1 MANRNGPPAASP
13 APSRFHPPVTPSH
26 RKNVVPARA
35 RGTLLDVSTSISTV
49 PLIALSA
56 PSVARQPGFPFVT
69 DRYRVRLATCEA
81 DLRAAQRLR
90 FEVFNKELNEGLES
104 AWLTGHDKD
113 RFDGV
118 CAHLLVE
125 ENVTGTIVGT
135 YRMLPGPVA
144 ASSGLGYYSAQ
155 EFDFT
160 PFEPFRAQVLEL
172 GRACVHQDHRNQT
185 VVGILWRGIAIYAR
199 SCGARFLLGCS
210 SLTSQDPAEGASVYR
225 QIAGRYLVPE
235 AFRTRPTPPYALAL
249 PAPERT
255 DARIPRLMAAY
266 LMVGCRICG
275 EPAIDREFKTIDF
288 LTLMDLE
295 NVPAAVARKYLI

>member
-1 MANRNGPPAASP
+1 MLP
-13 APSRFHPPVTPSH
+13 T
-26 RKNVVPARA
+26 
-35 RGTLLDVSTSISTV
+35 
-49 PLIALSA
+49 ALSE
-56 PSVARQPGFPFVT
+56 PSIEGKPGFPFVT

-81 DLRAAQRLR
+81 DLRSAQRLR
-90 FEVFNKELNEGLES
+90 FEVFNKELHEGLES
-104 AWLTGHDKD
+104 AWLTGHDQD
-113 RFDGV
+113 RFDAA

-125 ENVTGTIVGT
+125 ENSTGAIVGT

-155 EFDFT
+155 EFDFA
-160 PFEPFRAQVLEL
+160 PFEPFRREILEL

-199 SCGARFLLGCS
+199 SCGARYLIGCS
-210 SLTSQDPAEGASVYR
+210 SLTSQDPAEGAAVYR
-225 QIAGRYLVPE
+225 QLTEKYLAPA
-235 AFRTRPTPPYALAL
+235 AFRTQPMPSYSFLLPPPDGTSAK
-249 PAPERT
+249 
-255 DARIPRLMAAY
+255 IPRLMAAY

-288 LTLMDLE
+288 LTLMDIE